1 MSVAKAFGKIGCLGV
16 LFVRH
21 ALFLQAA
28 SIVSVFSPSSW
39 RASHRLRFCRFLVFS
54 LPQKNPQ
61 HFDWKIPHLTHS
73 LSTGNDHTRY

>member
-1 MSVAKAFGKIGCLGV
+1 MSVAKAFGKIGCLGA
-16 LFVRH
+16 LFVRD

-54 LPQKNPQ
+54 LPQKKPTT
-61 HFDWKIPHLTHS
+61 L
-73 LSTGNDHTRY
+73 